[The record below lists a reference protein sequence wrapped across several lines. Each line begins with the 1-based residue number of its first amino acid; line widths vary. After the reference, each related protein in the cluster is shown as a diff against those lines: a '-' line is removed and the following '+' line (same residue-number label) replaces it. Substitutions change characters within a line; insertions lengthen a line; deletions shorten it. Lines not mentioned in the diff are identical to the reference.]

1 MKKCFTAQKVKRVS
15 PRPAAAVRTSGCR
28 TTLPVD
34 MIEYLHSISQ
44 TMTKIQFLKDQLEY
58 RAAKVAKLG
67 CSDPCKHVA
76 PSS

>member
-1 MKKCFTAQKVKRVS
+1 MA
-15 PRPAAAVRTSGCR
+15 GCR

-67 CSDPCKHVA
+67 CSDPCKHVG
-76 PSS
+76 SSS